1 MGEKTRKRRR
11 ILKREEIEKKKDL
24 LEQKIE
30 EKIEENRR
38 KISPKKSF
46 LIGIQDE
53 VRKAINQ
60 GISYKQLS
68 KIIFEVY
75 KFKVSETTLRDFS
88 HSYLNIPKKT
98 ATTKKEE
105 KETEEDFFADID
117 DEEDEEDNM

>member
-11 ILKREEIEKKKDL
+11 ILNREEIERKKDL

-38 KISPKKSF
+38 RLSPKKSF
-46 LIGIQDE
+46 LLQIKDE
-53 VRKAINQ
+53 VKKAIDK
-60 GISYKQLS
+60 GMSFKQLS
-68 KIIFEVY
+68 QVIFEVY
-75 KFKVSETTLRDFS
+75 KFKVSQTTLRDFS

-105 KETEEDFFADID
+105 EDFFKDINSI
-117 DEEDEEDNM
+117 EEKEDNM